1 MKPLQSADE
10 LRRENEALRRRIAR
24 TRADLETLIETSPA
38 GVAIFDA
45 RTGRPVSFNR
55 EAARIVEALGRPGQ
69 PPERVLG
76 AVTCRF
82 ADGRELALARL
93 PPSEPAGVVALR
105 DEVIVLSVPDGREVR
120 TLVNA
125 APIRGDGGEVESV
138 VVTLQDLG
146 PVEKAERLQ
155 IELLGMVS
163 HELRSPLTA
172 IKGSTATVLG
182 AAAALAP
189 AEMLQ
194 FFRIIDEQADR
205 MGGLIGD
212 LLARVTPAPPA
223 PDDARGDAGAPPGG
237 PAEPR
242 EQGRETR
249 VLVVDHDPQTRR
261 YVCDALSSAGYA
273 PLAAGDPGEL
283 PELVRTSKPRL
294 VLLDPTGPATDGIEL
309 MRHVRELADIPVI
322 FISGYDRDETIA
334 QALELG
340 AADYI
345 VKPFSPAELTARV
358 QAALRR
364 LAERVPYR
372 AGDLAIDYEQ
382 RRVTVDGRR
391 VDLTATEYELL
402 RVLST
407 GAGRVS
413 TVDALLRQVWGG
425 RRAGDPKLLRAFV
438 KRLRRK
444 LGDDAARPAYVFTER
459 GVGYRMAAPDDGAG
473 EPSE

>member
-1 MKPLQSADE
+1 MQSADE
-10 LRRENEALRRRIAR
+10 LRRENEALRQRIAR

-55 EAARIVEALGRPGQ
+55 EAARIVEALGQPGQ
-69 PPERVLG
+69 PPARVLET
-76 AVTCRF
+76 VTCRF

-93 PPSEPAGVVALR
+93 PLSQPAGVAALR
-105 DEVIVLSVPDGREVR
+105 AEVIVLSVPDGREVR

-146 PVEKAERLQ
+146 PIEKAERLQ
-155 IELLGMVS
+155 TELLGMVS

-212 LLARVTPAPPA
+212 LLARVAPAPPA
-223 PDDARGDAGAPPGG
+223 ADDARGDAGTPPGG

-242 EQGRETR
+242 EQGHMTPI
-249 VLVVDHDPQTRR
+249 LVVDDDAQTLR

-283 PELVRTSKPRL
+283 AELVRTRRPRL
-294 VLLDPTGPATDGIEL
+294 ALLDPLGPGAHGIEL
-309 MRHVRELADIPVI
+309 MQRVRELADIPVI
-322 FISGYDRDETIA
+322 FISGYGRDETIA
-334 QALELG
+334 EALELG

-345 VKPFSPAELTARV
+345 VKPFSPTELTARV

-364 LAERVPYR
+364 LAERAPYR

-382 RRVTVDGRR
+382 RRVTVAGRR

-407 GAGRVS
+407 GGGRVS

-438 KRLRRK
+438 KRLRHK

-459 GVGYRMAAPDDGAG
+459 GVGYRMAAPG
-473 EPSE
+473 EPVADPSA